1 MSYRYAVLGSG
12 RQGIA
17 AAYDL
22 ARFGDAEAITLY
34 DSNPQSARQG
44 AERINALLNTK
55 CVSSATLNVID
66 RQALVGAL
74 KGTHATVSAVPFQY
88 NPGITEA
95 AIEAGSSLV
104 DMGGNTEIVRQQL
117 AMGDRAEAQGVTLT
131 PDCGMAPGLNINMGV
146 RAMELVEEPEE
157 LHIWDGG
164 LPLNPHPPYNYALLF
179 HINGLTNEYDG
190 HAHFIRNGRVTEVPC
205 LTELELIEFEPLGTL
220 EAAVTAGGLSTLPWT
235 FEGKLRRLENRTL
248 RYLGHWEHFKTFQEL
263 GLFSEEPISVN
274 ARRVAPRDLYH
285 VLLEKKLQT
294 ESVQDIGLIRV
305 QCTGTT
311 GNKMASCT
319 LDLVE
324 TADLETGFTAME
336 KLTGWHASLI
346 AILAARGQL
355 PRGAVPVNA
364 ALTGETFDEEIAKRG
379 WELHTITV
387 P

>member
-1 MSYRYAVLGSG
+1 MSYRYAVLGAG

-22 ARFGDAEAITLY
+22 ARFGDAAGITLF
-34 DSNPQSARQG
+34 DSNSLSARQG
-44 AERINALLNTK
+44 AERINSLLSTR
-55 CVSSATLNVID
+55 CVHANTLNVTD
-66 RQALVGAL
+66 RKALSKAL
-74 KGTHATVSAVPFQY
+74 AEIHATVSAVPFQY

-104 DMGGNTEIVRQQL
+104 DMGGNTEIVRKQL
-117 AMGDRAEAQGVTLT
+117 AMGDRAEAQGVSII

-164 LPLNPHPPYNYALLF
+164 LPLNPQPPYNYTLLF

-190 HAHFIRNGRVTEVPC
+190 HAHFLRNGQVTEVPC

-220 EAAVTAGGLSTLPWT
+220 EAAVTAGGLSTMPWT

-248 RYLGHWEHFKTFQEL
+248 RYLGHWEHFRTFQEL
-263 GLFSEEPISVN
+263 GLFSEEPVSVN
-274 ARRVAPRDLYH
+274 ARRISPRDLYH
-285 VLLEKKLQT
+285 KLLEKKIHT
-294 ESVQDIGLIRV
+294 ENVQDICLIRV
-305 QCTGTT
+305 QCTGTSN
-311 GNKMASCT
+311 NKMASCT

-324 TADLETGFTAME
+324 TADLDTGFTAME

-346 AILAARGQL
+346 AILAAKGAL
-355 PRGAVPVNA
+355 PRGAVPVDS
-364 ALTGETFDEEIAKRG
+364 ALSGETFDREIEKRG
-379 WELHTITV
+379 WELRKTV
-387 P
+387 TP